1 MDIEEVFKTVKQKI
15 GRHFFQL
22 RNVEIKHSKRDDKEH
37 EKNPRHYAT
46 YHMDKKLVTYAEAI
60 NELPDNYK
68 AGIIIH
74 EFGHAID
81 DLFGED
87 FRPKLLVRPYEHEL
101 ENIPHE
107 DKYDEAVAN
116 FLIDRFF
123 ETYIHYDPE
132 STVQYIEEEVW
143 QRWLS

>member
-1 MDIEEVFKTVKQKI
+1 MDIEKVFKTVKQKI
-15 GRHFFQL
+15 EMYFSQL
-22 RNVEIKHSKRDDKEH
+22 KDIEIKHSKRDDKEH
-37 EKNPRHYAT
+37 EKNGRHYAT
-46 YHMDKKLVTYAEAI
+46 YHTDRKLITYAEAI

-68 AGIIIH
+68 AGIILH
-74 EFGHAID
+74 EFGHALD

-87 FRPKLLVRPYEHEL
+87 FRPKLLVRSYEEEL
-101 ENIPHE
+101 KNIPHE

-123 ETYIHYDPE
+123 ESHINYDPQ
-132 STVQYIEEEVW
+132 STIQYIEEAVW